1 MHVTFTFIIK
11 TITINHQ
18 ILSEERFLYIQMKVQ
33 CICTAKQFLQVNN
46 IKILPQ
52 QGLSKSLSPKK
63 ESPPPKK
70 KQQKQNKTTT
80 KNQTLTNRGLHV

>member
-18 ILSEERFLYIQMKVQ
+18 ILSEERFLYIQRKVQ
-33 CICTAKQFLQVNN
+33 CICTANQFLQVNN

-63 ESPPPKK
+63 ESPHPPQKK
-70 KQQKQNKTTT
+70 PKTKQQQKT
-80 KNQTLTNRGLHV
+80 KH

>member
-18 ILSEERFLYIQMKVQ
+18 ILSEDRFLYIQSKVQ

-63 ESPPPKK
+63 EFPPPKK
-70 KQQKQNKTTT
+70 TKNKNKTTT
-80 KNQTLTNRGLHV
+80 KNQTLTNRSLHV

>member
-18 ILSEERFLYIQMKVQ
+18 ILSEERFLYIQRKVQ

-52 QGLSKSLSPKK
+52 QGLSKSLSPQK
-63 ESPPPKK
+63 ESPP
-70 KQQKQNKTTT
+70 QKNKNKTTT
-80 KNQTLTNRGLHV
+80 KNQTLTNRSLHV

>member
-18 ILSEERFLYIQMKVQ
+18 ILSEERFLYIQRKEQ

-63 ESPPPKK
+63 EFPPPPKK
-70 KQQKQNKTTT
+70 KYKKQKQNNNK
-80 KNQTLTNRGLHV
+80 KPNID

>member
-18 ILSEERFLYIQMKVQ
+18 ILSEERFLYIQRKVQ

-52 QGLSKSLSPKK
+52 QELSKSLSPKK
-63 ESPPPKK
+63 ESPHPPKK
-70 KQQKQNKTTT
+70 NQKQNNNK
-80 KNQTLTNRGLHV
+80 KPNID

>member
-18 ILSEERFLYIQMKVQ
+18 ILSEERFLYIQRKVQ

-52 QGLSKSLSPKK
+52 QGLSKSLSPQK

-70 KQQKQNKTTT
+70 NPKNKTTT
-80 KNQTLTNRGLHV
+80 KNQTLTNRSLHV

>member
-1 MHVTFTFIIK
+1 MHATFTFIIK

-18 ILSEERFLYIQMKVQ
+18 ILSEERFLYIQRKVQ
-33 CICTAKQFLQVNN
+33 CICTANQFLQVNN

-63 ESPPPKK
+63 ESPPQKK
-70 KQQKQNKTTT
+70 TQKQNNNKKT
-80 KNQTLTNRGLHV
+80 NID

>member
-18 ILSEERFLYIQMKVQ
+18 ILSEERFLYIQRKVQ
-33 CICTAKQFLQVNN
+33 CISTANQFLQVNN

-52 QGLSKSLSPKK
+52 QGLSKSLSPQK

-70 KQQKQNKTTT
+70 NPQKQNNNK
-80 KNQTLTNRGLHV
+80 KPNID

>member
-18 ILSEERFLYIQMKVQ
+18 ILSEERFLYIQRKVQ
-33 CICTAKQFLQVNN
+33 CICTANQFLQVNN

-52 QGLSKSLSPKK
+52 QGLSKSLSPQK
-63 ESPPPKK
+63 ESPPQKK
-70 KQQKQNKTTT
+70 NQKQNNNK
-80 KNQTLTNRGLHV
+80 KPNID

>member
-18 ILSEERFLYIQMKVQ
+18 ILSEERFLYIQRKVQ

-63 ESPPPKK
+63 EFPPTPPKK
-70 KQQKQNKTTT
+70 TQKQNNNKKT
-80 KNQTLTNRGLHV
+80 NID